1 LKRFDS
7 FNPPL
12 AVAMGELVL
21 KEVVWACQPTTG
33 AVGQYQCVRAPGH
46 RDHRFHGIVI
56 TQNGNVIMR
65 R

>member
-1 LKRFDS
+1 
-7 FNPPL
+7 
-12 AVAMGELVL
+12 VL